1 MAEVD
6 RRADATPGGGGA
18 GPAPGLGSG
27 VSGDPAIALLGE
39 INDSLRDMRRVLR
52 ITVAVFVLILVVL
65 VAAALVI
72 SATAGQVQQRLGS

>member
-1 MAEVD
+1 MSD
-6 RRADATPGGGGA
+6 
-18 GPAPGLGSG
+18 
-27 VSGDPAIALLGE
+27 DPAIALLGE
-39 INDSLRDMRRVLR
+39 INDSLRDMRRMLR